1 MPLYGMRT
9 LFYRMH
15 TMDGSGTFRI
25 PLLFFA
31 LRRLVY
37 LAWSFVLIQW
47 FKTRNSEFSPD
58 QSVLNFCSTA
68 TQLQCRAVVAFPYAL
83 PPFLVRYANR
93 PFGHQRRYTKRLIFG
108 WSHIMLTHISPH
120 SIELECCCFYL
131 SYCNRKR
138 SQLSPFVGTADD
150 IDIFV
155 DFICNCWCEK
165 IIIIILLS
173 WCRQNPEPSVQCKF
187 ERTDLWFVLVDNDA
201 SAAVIVVDLLRVVGH
216 RTCSMTRYSRPADGC
231 CHALVP
237 WLLTTADMAA
247 ERWRHCA
254 LPHSP
259 ATGQWSS
266 TNVKRKSSCG
276 RTRVRRSCPLN

>member
-1 MPLYGMRT
+1 MRFNRDVSYTSTVLRVATTSIPRVELRANTMIQDAKFGIFARSERTKLLLNCYTVAMPR
-9 LFYRMH
+9 R
-15 TMDGSGTFRI
+15 
-25 PLLFFA
+25 
-31 LRRLVY
+31 RRLPICAATLPRPVCESSFWAPKEVY
-37 LAWSFVLIQW
+37 ETSHI
-47 FKTRNSEFSPD
+47 RIE
-58 QSVLNFCSTA
+58 
-68 TQLQCRAVVAFPYAL
+68 
-83 PPFLVRYANR
+83 
-93 PFGHQRRYTKRLIFG
+93 

-231 CHALVP
+231 CQALVP